1 MPRARVKRV
10 LDGDTVEIMNGTR
23 IRIAGYDAPELGERG
38 GKAAKQRLSKVLRVK
53 QIGISDELSKSYG
66 RSVRRV
72 TVKGKSVERLMHK
85 KK

>member
-38 GKAAKQRLSKVLRVK
+38 GKATKQRLSKILRGK
-53 QIGISDELSKSYG
+53 QIGISFELSKSYG